1 MQYGWTLQVPTMVS
15 NIICASITLRVQ
27 GCTWS
32 AMWSLENKLFVRG
45 SVVLTWL
52 GEYTHTQERFF
63 LRWPYGRA
71 ANLDMQDGQKLS
83 GCPPIGLDL
92 VYLSSFSPSLRK
104 V

>member
-1 MQYGWTLQVPTMVS
+1 MQCGWTMQVPTIDN
-15 NIICASITLRVQ
+15 NIACNSITMRPQ

-52 GEYTHTQERFF
+52 GEYTHTQERE
-63 LRWPYGRA
+63 RPYGHA
-71 ANLDMQDGQKLS
+71 ANPDMQDGLKLIV
-83 GCPPIGLDL
+83 CPPIGSDL
-92 VYLSSFSPSLRK
+92 VHLFSFSPSLRK